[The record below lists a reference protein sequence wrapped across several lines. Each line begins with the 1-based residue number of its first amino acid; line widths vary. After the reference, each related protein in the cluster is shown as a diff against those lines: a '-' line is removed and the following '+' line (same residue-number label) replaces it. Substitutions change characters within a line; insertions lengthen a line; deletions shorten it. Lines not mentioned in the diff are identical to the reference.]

1 MATYGQIA
9 KLAGYPRHARQ
20 VGYALAALPE
30 SRVDVPWQ
38 RVINARG
45 EVSPRSRSGMHL
57 YQQDLLESEG
67 VIFIGGR
74 VDLRRFLW
82 QCEAIDPD
90 AYGD

>member
-9 KLAGYPRHARQ
+9 RIAGFPRHARQ

-45 EVSPRSRSGMHL
+45 QVSPRAHGGMHR
-57 YQQDLLESEG
+57 YQQNLLESEG
-67 VIFIGGR
+67 VLFLGDR

-82 QCEAIDPD
+82 RDDTDPD
-90 AYGD
+90 LGG